1 MKNIKINRNN
11 VKHNKKEHSNE
22 YDQIEFNKQEES
34 KDLKAW
40 VLSKRNVDDRKNNPY
55 KSKEIDSVIDE
66 SSVIKRGK

>member
-11 VKHNKKEHSNE
+11 VKHTKKEHSNE